1 MLLTIRLRY
10 DFLRVWLSRRGAFQH
25 DIDTLCVYDAFAQ
38 TQEFA
43 MNGVKNDKKKERPK
57 LVARPQRDL
66 DAKVALE
73 EINTRYSKTLKYLA
87 R

>member
-1 MLLTIRLRY
+1 MAEAAALRGNLY
-10 DFLRVWLSRRGAFQH
+10 RGAFKH
-25 DIDTLCVYDAFAQ
+25 DTAALCAYGAFAQ

-43 MNGVKNDKKKERPK
+43 MNVVKKDKKKERPK

-66 DAKVALE
+66 DAKAALE
-73 EINTRYSKTLKYLA
+73 EINARYSKTLKYLA